1 MGFTRDKNVLLVIVL
16 ALLTVSAAF
25 IIMTDHENSK
35 AVDYNK
41 DIHVAKIGNNG
52 YETLKAA
59 FDAAKENDVIVVTKN
74 IVLKDRLYVEIHY
87 DNITLTTDDDVTIS
101 AAKDFNVING
111 WADNNL
117 IDIKMMVAGSSQF
130 NIGEA
135 NTDNEAKD
143 NLTLDG
149 NGKCR
154 VIRFVRGTGDSK
166 LVLNKGHITDGFGLI
181 GGGIFLSYGANF
193 DMNGGIVKGNNVDPA
208 WALTDYKY
216 SADLLLSAGT
226 DARIY
231 GGEVGSMFHR
241 ADKTDTGYRTEI
253 HGGTIDNVYI
263 HSYPNGNGSTFTY
276 YKTKNPTV
284 GNAYLATLGH
294 NNDTDTFDCTRI
306 YPFED
311 GVTLKPG
318 DHVAKNERTKIG
330 YRTLQ
335 DAIDAA
341 EEEDTIIILSDMD
354 FTTPPNPVDKD
365 VKFKIAPNYETVVN
379 AKGEYVAASKVNG
392 EFPSVPFNIEHLENL
407 LINIKI
413 DLNGGTMELPT
424 GWTNNGGTYSAYHGY
439 GTLISDIVNGLEAPV
454 RTGYKFTGWSYTD
467 GAIGSVSS
475 KITANYTA
483 NEYDIHLHHG
493 EEGAS
498 PGKATVTFDSTIANI
513 IDHAVRDGYKLIGY
527 FTHQNGGTKVLNP
540 DGSFASHNVDE
551 YITDGKWSKDAHH
564 TLYAQWEIEIADT
577 ITNDIDYLKDHKYL
591 TYATIITAAEALLV
605 IGVAMLI
612 RRR

>member
-1 MGFTRDKNVLLVIVL
+1 MGYTRDKSVLFAIVL

-25 IIMTDHENSK
+25 IIMTDHEDSK
-35 AVDYNK
+35 AVDYND

-59 FDAAKENDVIVVTKN
+59 FDAAKKNDVIVVTKN
-74 IVLKDRLYVEIHY
+74 IVLKDRLYVEIYY
-87 DNITLTTDDDVTIS
+87 DNITLTTVNDATIS
-101 AAKDFNVING
+101 AAENFNVING

-208 WALTDYKY
+208 WASTDYKY

-241 ADKTDTGYRTEI
+241 ADKKDTGYRTEI

-276 YKTKNPTV
+276 YKTNNPATV

-335 DAIDAA
+335 DAINAA

-354 FTTPPNPVDKD
+354 FTTPNLVGKD

-379 AKGEYVAASKVNG
+379 AKGEYGAAPKVNG

-424 GWTNNGGTYSAYHGY
+424 GWTNNGRTYSAYHGY

-467 GAIGSVSS
+467 GAIGTVSAN
-475 KITANYTA
+475 ITANYTV
-483 NEYDIHLHHG
+483 NSYKIHLHHG
-493 EEGAS
+493 TDGFS
-498 PGKATVTFDSTIANI
+498 HGTATVDFDS
-513 IDHAVRDGYKLIGY
+513 DSVLIHEIPKKIGHRLVGY
-527 FTHQNGGTKVLNP
+527 FTHETDGTMVLNA
-540 DGSFASHNVDE
+540 DGTFASDNVDDH
-551 YITDGKWSKDAHH
+551 ITDGKWSKAEHH
-564 TLYAQWEIEIADT
+564 TLYAQWELDESSNINPMIIIIA
-577 ITNDIDYLKDHKYL
+577 
-591 TYATIITAAEALLV
+591 TAMEAAIV
-605 IGVAMLI
+605 IGVTALI